1 MLKNIII
8 LLFSLKINKV
18 FYQIKKYIQFLLKST
33 NKYGVH
39 SPFVFDLITNCFE
52 KKTTKKDIHIFNNYK
67 RFLKKNNS
75 IIKVTDFGA
84 GSRIFKT
91 NQRKVSDILKNVT
104 VENKQAFLLT
114 RLVNYLDCTTI
125 LEIGTSLGVGTLAL
139 ALGNKN
145 ATITTLEGCPETIKI
160 PKTNLKKYIHNSIN
174 FIEGEFSKTLP
185 QVIQNK
191 TFDLIYF
198 DGNHQKKASIA
209 YFEQCLQ
216 TVHNKTVFIFDDI
229 YWSKEMTE
237 AWEYIKNHKK
247 VTLTIDIYHLG
258 MVFFRKEQF
267 EKDHFKIRF

>member
-1 MLKNIII
+1 
-8 LLFSLKINKV
+8 V